1 MGIVC
6 VTGKERRYK
15 VEEKK
20 TIFDYIGQVFMIFGI
35 TICILNVFCVLFGE
49 DAKAY
54 STMFSLGKEGLSVP
68 IMIQFLL
75 ASACTVANRFVFFTE
90 TFIKNM
96 TVPVRT
102 VCMVIVEV
110 AVTAVF
116 IVAFGWFPTDM
127 WLPWVMFILSFGICF
142 MVSLAVTVIKTR
154 VENRKMEEA
163 LERLKREEKGV

>member
-1 MGIVC
+1 ME
-6 VTGKERRYK
+6 ER
-15 VEEKK
+15 K

-49 DAKAY
+49 DAKEY
-54 STMFSLGKEGLSVP
+54 STMFSLGKEGLAVP
-68 IMIQFLL
+68 TMLQFLL
-75 ASACTVANRFVFFTE
+75 VSACTVANRFLFFTE

-102 VCMVIVEV
+102 VCMVAVEV
-110 AVTAVF
+110 AVMAVF
-116 IVAFGWFPTDM
+116 IAAFGWFPTDM
-127 WLPWVMFILSFGICF
+127 WLPWVMFILCFIICF

-163 LERLKREEKGV
+163 LERLKREEQSEN

>member
-1 MGIVC
+1 ME
-6 VTGKERRYK
+6 ER
-15 VEEKK
+15 K

-35 TICILNVFCVLFGE
+35 TICILNVFCLLFGE

-68 IMIQFLL
+68 VMIQFLL
-75 ASACTVANRFVFFTE
+75 ASACTVANRTLFFTE

-96 TVPVRT
+96 TVPVRA

-110 AVTAVF
+110 AVTTVF
-116 IVAFGWFPTDM
+116 IIVFGWFPTDM
-127 WLPWVMFILSFGICF
+127 WLPWVMFLISFAVCF
-142 MVSLAVTVIKTR
+142 VLSLAVTVIKTR

-163 LERLKREEKGV
+163 LKRLKREEKAGK

>member
-1 MGIVC
+1 ME
-6 VTGKERRYK
+6 ER
-15 VEEKK
+15 K

-68 IMIQFLL
+68 VMLQFLL
-75 ASACTVANRFVFFTE
+75 VSVCTVANRFLFFTE

-102 VCMVIVEV
+102 VCMVVAEV
-110 AVTAVF
+110 AVMAVF
-116 IVAFGWFPTDM
+116 IIAFGWFPTDM
-127 WLPWVMFILSFGICF
+127 WLPWVMFILCFCICF
-142 MVSLAVTVIKTR
+142 VISLAVTVIKTR

-163 LERLKREEKGV
+163 LKRLKREEESEN